1 MQLKV
6 SIPILGTP
14 NLAVKI
20 QERYKKT
27 KILYKNKRTNI
38 LYKNKRLP
46 PVTLLS
52 KLNIESEHNN
62 AVSKRKNHNITLIF
76 LFLSILR

>member
-14 NLAVKI
+14 NLGAKI
-20 QERYKKT
+20 QERYKKSN
-27 KILYKNKRTNI
+27 IFYRDKRTNI

-52 KLNIESEHNN
+52 KLNFESEHNN
-62 AVSKRKNHNITLIF
+62 AVSKRKNHNITHIF
-76 LFLSILR
+76 